1 MAASRQEGS
10 CSAVKHS
17 SSVTSSICCTS
28 ADALTVARS
37 AYERQVS
44 LSLKSCGAVRG
55 QMESKLALTSYGVC
69 CHRDASG

>member
-28 ADALTVARS
+28 VDALTVARS

-44 LSLKSCGAVRG
+44 
-55 QMESKLALTSYGVC
+55 
-69 CHRDASG
+69 